1 MTDLEILTLFVGAL
15 AFFALG
21 FALFDARKRKA
32 RDRGGKTST

>member
-1 MTDLEILTLFVGAL
+1 MSDLEIMTLIVGVL

-32 RDRGGKTST
+32 KDKH